1 MRVLPMCCAARNH
14 VVVLQ
19 LQAIV
24 GKLTGSKSSITVCLG
39 CCVWGRCRLLTS
51 C

>member
-1 MRVLPMCCAARNH
+1 MRVLPMCCAARTH

-24 GKLTGSKSSITVCLG
+24 GKLTGSKSSITVCLRFSVLG
-39 CCVWGRCRLLTS
+39 AVAAC
-51 C
+51 